1 MLKVGDTAPAF
12 DSLDTQGQPISLA
25 QFAGRPLVLY
35 FYPKDRTPG
44 CTTEARDFR
53 DLRSE
58 FEALGAAVVGVSRDS
73 VASHQKFTEV
83 ECLPFNLIADTDE
96 SVCQA
101 YGVIGEKVSFGKT
114 SIGLIRTTYLI
125 DAEGK
130 IAQVWSPVTVKDHA
144 AAVLEAVRK
153 LA

>member
-58 FEALGAAVVGVSRDS
+58 FEALGAAIVGVSRDS